1 MRYDYQDKTYS
12 NYRSFVH
19 DIGDIFDTSDD
30 CNTVD
35 KIRQRYD
42 KFWEDQE
49 VIIEEYRIA
58 SDNYVPTML
67 RIEKE
72 IAEKEQLI
80 KELDDTDISTL
91 NQSQKD
97 TLETKRIKAKDELDK
112 LKYLME
118 EVE

>member
-1 MRYDYQDKTYS
+1 
-12 NYRSFVH
+12 
-19 DIGDIFDTSDD
+19 
-30 CNTVD
+30 
-35 KIRQRYD
+35 
-42 KFWEDQE
+42 
-49 VIIEEYRIA
+49 
-58 SDNYVPTML
+58 ML

-72 IAEKEQLI
+72 ISEKEQLI
-80 KELDDTDISTL
+80 KGLDDTDISTL